1 MPAWSGISSLR
12 SPQEVCSALS
22 QGFSYPY
29 TWHKEPGSSIPGI
42 WFDEP
47 IIREAQE
54 TGRLVPLGRPEL
66 HSPSVPALKGLGRA
80 LELLR
85 RRKGWSAA
93 EAARHIP
100 LDPSNLGKYER
111 DAKSITVTTLER
123 ILDGYEATLADL
135 AEVLKEVQGGSPVRW
150 IVPGEVS
157 EEDLKRVVKKV
168 LGKDWVPDEPEE
180 ETSQDE
186 ELPKNGGDDG

>member
-1 MPAWSGISSLR
+1 M
-12 SPQEVCSALS
+12 C
-22 QGFSYPY
+22 
-29 TWHKEPGSSIPGI
+29 
-42 WFDEP
+42 
-47 IIREAQE
+47 E
-54 TGRLVPLGRPEL
+54 THESERLVPQGRPEL
-66 HSPSVPALKGLGRA
+66 HSLSVPALKGLGRA

-135 AEVLKEVQGGSPVRW
+135 AEILKEVQGGSPVRW

-168 LGKDWVPDEPEE
+168 LGRDWVPDEPEE
-180 ETSQDE
+180 EASQGQ
-186 ELPKNGGDDG
+186 ELPNGGEDGG